1 MQILCDN
8 GYPRIGIAFYVDF
21 WTEKIESGAS
31 GTAYKN
37 GVQRSG
43 ERRLFAA
50 REDWSKNHVG
60 SEAVRYLI

>member
-1 MQILCDN
+1 M
-8 GYPRIGIAFYVDF
+8 GIAFYVISGQR
-21 WTEKIESGAS
+21 KSESGAS
-31 GTAYKN
+31 GTANKN

>member
-1 MQILCDN
+1 M
-8 GYPRIGIAFYVDF
+8 GIAFYVDF
-21 WTEKIESGAS
+21 WTEKNESGAS
-31 GTAYKN
+31 GTANNN